1 MIARVRPRALL
12 LPLALIIAAVA
23 AVAAV
28 AALAGSSPERAV
40 AIGLYA
46 LGAFLAIIGFALGSR
61 NLVRA
66 ADHPGAHPGGD
77 ASRLWETKEAAVVLI
92 VLGLVLLVLGTAVD
106 PNARLI

>member
-1 MIARVRPRALL
+1 MTARVRPRALL
-12 LPLALIIAAVA
+12 FPLALITGAVA
-23 AVAAV
+23 AVAAIAV
-28 AALAGSSPERAV
+28 LAGSAPERAV

-61 NLVRA
+61 NLFRA
-66 ADHPGAHPGGD
+66 ADHPSADVGGE
-77 ASRLWETKEAAVVLI
+77 AARVWETKEAAVVLI

>member
-12 LPLALIIAAVA
+12 LPLALLTGAVA

-28 AALAGSSPERAV
+28 ALLAGSSPERSV

-61 NLVRA
+61 NMFRPG
-66 ADHPGAHPGGD
+66 DHPSTDAGGD
-77 ASRLWETKEAAVVLI
+77 AFRIWETREAAVVLI
-92 VLGLVLLVLGTAVD
+92 VIGLVLVVLGTAVD

>member
-1 MIARVRPRALL
+1 MIARARLRALL
-12 LPLALIIAAVA
+12 LPLILITGGVAV
-23 AVAAV
+23 VAAV

-61 NLVRA
+61 NLFRVEDRSDPLA
-66 ADHPGAHPGGD
+66 GRDPA
-77 ASRLWETKEAAVVLI
+77 RLWETKEATIVLI
-92 VLGLVLLVLGTAVD
+92 AIGLALLLLATAVD

>member
-1 MIARVRPRALL
+1 VTARVRPRALV
-12 LPLALIIAAVA
+12 LPLALIIGAVA

-46 LGAFLAIIGFALGSR
+46 VGAFLAVIGFALGSR
-61 NLVRA
+61 NLFRA
-66 ADHPGAHPGGD
+66 ADHPSADLGGD
-77 ASRLWETKEAAVVLI
+77 TSRLWETKEAAVVLI
-92 VLGLVLLVLGTAVD
+92 VIGLVLLVLGTGVD

>member
-12 LPLALIIAAVA
+12 LPLALLTGAVA

-28 AALAGSSPERAV
+28 ALLAGSSPERVV

-61 NLVRA
+61 NMFRPGDHSS
-66 ADHPGAHPGGD
+66 ADAGGEI
-77 ASRLWETKEAAVVLI
+77 RLWETKEATVVLI
-92 VLGLVLLVLGTAVD
+92 VIGLVLVILGTAVD